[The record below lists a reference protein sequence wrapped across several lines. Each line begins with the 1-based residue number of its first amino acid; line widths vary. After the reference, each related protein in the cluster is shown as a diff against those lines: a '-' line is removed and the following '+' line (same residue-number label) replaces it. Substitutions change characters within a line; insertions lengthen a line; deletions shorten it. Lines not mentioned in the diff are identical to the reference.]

1 MVRIYAIAAIA
12 LVPWIGFLVVAQP
25 IDGVAHSYPWVVAG
39 MVALVAA
46 SSFVTS
52 VLLVRR
58 STSAALVVG
67 ATFSASLSFVA
78 LWFHIAGSPGH
89 GRRLITTGFVLMLLP
104 LTLSVW
110 AVARWMR
117 HQPPALPAPRHAGA
131 HFAVAIVAT
140 LFAIHLGF
148 VTPPS
153 ASVHHLRLL
162 WTGLDTFELIGLATT
177 AWFLHR
183 RSRWVRVSAPVTA
196 SLLIADAWTN
206 VSSSAGWSRLAAVV
220 MAMVELSLALLSIV
234 VALRQVRREER
245 VHSRPR
251 AGGERRVHPV

>member
-25 IDGVAHSYPWVVAG
+25 VDGVAHSYPWVVVG

-46 SSFVTS
+46 SSFVAS
-52 VLLVRR
+52 ALLGRR
-58 STSAALVVG
+58 STEAAVVVG
-67 ATFSASLSFVA
+67 AAFCASLSFVA
-78 LWFHIAGSPGH
+78 LWFHIVGSPGH
-89 GRRLITTGFVLMLLP
+89 GRRLITTGFVLVVLP
-104 LTLSVW
+104 LALSVLD
-110 AVARWMR
+110 VARWMR
-117 HQPPALPAPRHAGA
+117 RPAPSTPARRRAGA
-131 HFAVAIVAT
+131 HLAVGVVAT
-140 LFAIHLGF
+140 LFAVHLAF
-148 VTPPS
+148 ITPPS

-162 WTGLDTFELIGLATT
+162 WTGLDIFELIGLATT
-177 AWFLHR
+177 ALFLHR

-234 VALRQVRREER
+234 VALRQVRREQR